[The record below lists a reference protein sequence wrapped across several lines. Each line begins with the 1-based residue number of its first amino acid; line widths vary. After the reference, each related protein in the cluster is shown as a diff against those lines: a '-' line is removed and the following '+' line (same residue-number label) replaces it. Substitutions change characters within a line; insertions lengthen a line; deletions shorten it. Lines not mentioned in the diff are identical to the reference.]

1 MDWKK
6 YGIVISSRYRQEVI
20 KTLMQRPKTPKQISI
35 ETGLYLSHVSK
46 TLNELSS
53 LEIVTCLT
61 PDLKRGRIYDLTK
74 DGRDIA
80 SYLLK
85 NKDNR

>member
-6 YGIVISSRYRQEVI
+6 YGFVISSRYRQKVI
-20 KTLMQRPKTPKQISI
+20 QILMQGPRTPKQISI

-61 PDLKRGRIYDLTK
+61 PDLKKGRIYKLTK
-74 DGRDIA
+74 DGSEIA
-80 SYLLK
+80 KYLMK
-85 NKDNR
+85 TKTS

>member
-1 MDWKK
+1 LDWKK
-6 YGIVISSRYRQEVI
+6 YGFVISSRYRQKVVRN
-20 KTLMQRPKTPKQISI
+20 LMHGPKTPKQISV

-61 PDLKRGRIYDLTK
+61 PDLKRGRIYELTK
-74 DGRDIA
+74 DGSEIA
-80 SYLLK
+80 KYLKKLETG
-85 NKDNR
+85 